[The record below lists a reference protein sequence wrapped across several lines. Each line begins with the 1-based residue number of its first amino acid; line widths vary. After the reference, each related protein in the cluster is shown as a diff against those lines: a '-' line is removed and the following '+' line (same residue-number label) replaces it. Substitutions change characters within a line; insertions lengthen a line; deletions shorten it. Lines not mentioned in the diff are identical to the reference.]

1 MEVTMRKILLL
12 LFVAAAAAS
21 AKGIISTVDA
31 PDTNITGLAW
41 GNGSLWAIDAV
52 TDYVY
57 EINPETGDVIS
68 SFYFDHVTTIVPT
81 GLAYSESQNTVY
93 CGGWYGTT
101 GYVFKYTPT
110 GTYQGMVD
118 MCGG

>member
-1 MEVTMRKILLL
+1 MRKILFLL
-12 LFVAAAAAS
+12 LIIATAAS
-21 AKGIISTVDA
+21 AKAIITTLDA
-31 PDTNITGLAW
+31 PDTNISGLAW
-41 GNGSLWAIDAV
+41 GNGSLWAMDAL

-81 GLAYSESQNTVY
+81 GLAYSETSDMVL

-101 GYVFKYTPT
+101 GYVFKYSPT
-110 GTYQGMVD
+110 GDYLGMVD